1 MGVVLPCTVLHHG
14 SHHEGSN
21 EGEGQACQICSLQWQ
36 ESKDRERLDKGFFD
50 QEQTGE
56 AREQEGVSKWKEEI
70 RQHQE
75 VGRGSSKGSQ
85 GSRRHWLLCYWRQDG
100 TGQGALCQ
108 GQGVDVGKASGSAEE
123 ECLSQHLRYICTWTF
138 HVALCVSR
146 RPLVGKFVHV
156 SFPCSCH

>member
-1 MGVVLPCTVLHHG
+1 MGTVLRHG

-21 EGEGQACQICSLQWQ
+21 EGQGHESHESQRYREGQACQICSLHWQ

-56 AREQEGVSKWKEEI
+56 AREQEGVSKWKEKI

-85 GSRRHWLLCYWRQDG
+85 GSGRHWLLCYWRQDG

-108 GQGVDVGKASGSAEE
+108 GQGVDVGKASQEGRQGVRCGSAEE
-123 ECLSQHLRYICTWTF
+123 ECLSQHLRYICTWT
-138 HVALCVSR
+138 
-146 RPLVGKFVHV
+146 
-156 SFPCSCH
+156 